1 MEDRSSTTTRLFL
14 SSSLFLLLLLFWASS
29 SFEHYYYYSSLLVF
43 VSLLFLMP
51 LLLLLLIL
59 VACDDDDTKKTKPS
73 SYSFPPSDFF
83 LWLLAAKK
91 KEEEKEF
98 HSFSLSPNKRKPNN
112 RTAFH
117 LRVVGLQTHTYFNT
131 RWYISSTHLNTH
143 ADYLLLYPERMS
155 ALSLSTPIVTNA
167 RVSSTRRTRVSSI
180 KASCSKSPSSS
191 KSSITLQGAPL
202 KGLKMATQRNQY
214 SVLMQT
220 PPSRG
225 TLQVWVFRVFL
236 YCSSNARASFHRKKT
251 TRVAHVFVFFF
262 LFLFVSFVAAVSFFC
277 KRQEEE
283 NWNIERRK

>member
-1 MEDRSSTTTRLFL
+1 MMTRRRQNHRHI
-14 SSSLFLLLLLFWASS
+14 LFLLL
-29 SFEHYYYYSSLLVF
+29 
-43 VSLLFLMP
+43 
-51 LLLLLLIL
+51 
-59 VACDDDDTKKTKPS
+59 
-73 SYSFPPSDFF
+73 DFF
-83 LWLLAAKK
+83 LWLKK
-91 KEEEKEF
+91 RGRKGISLF
-98 HSFSLSPNKRKPNN
+98 FSFSQQKKTKQQN
-112 RTAFH
+112 RISFTRR
-117 LRVVGLQTHTYFNT
+117 RVTDTHYFNT

-225 TLQVWVFRVFL
+225 KLQV
-236 YCSSNARASFHRKKT
+236 
-251 TRVAHVFVFFF
+251 
-262 LFLFVSFVAAVSFFC
+262 
-277 KRQEEE
+277 
-283 NWNIERRK
+283 